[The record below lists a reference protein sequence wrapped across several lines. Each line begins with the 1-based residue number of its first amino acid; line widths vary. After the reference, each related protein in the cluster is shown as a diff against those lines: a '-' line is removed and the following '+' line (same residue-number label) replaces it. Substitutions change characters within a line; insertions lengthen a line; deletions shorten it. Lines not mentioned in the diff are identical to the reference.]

1 LGSISS
7 KPPPKRERERERAM
21 EARKEKSIR
30 IDVRKELQ
38 VLNTSNSL
46 EVPNLV
52 KERSQPDILGV

>member
-1 LGSISS
+1 
-7 KPPPKRERERERAM
+7 M